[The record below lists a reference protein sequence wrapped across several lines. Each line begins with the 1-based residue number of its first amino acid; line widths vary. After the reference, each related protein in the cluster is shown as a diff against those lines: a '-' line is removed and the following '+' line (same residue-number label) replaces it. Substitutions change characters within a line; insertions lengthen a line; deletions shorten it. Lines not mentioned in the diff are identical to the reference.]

1 MLTEP
6 YNLACISLAFRS
18 VCIDLQSW
26 TQDTD
31 NSFTTGAMSNY
42 KLLTLKIWHF
52 QFVEPTSLENLIQVW
67 RCVENCALVC
77 VTERWILKALHGWRF
92 HILFAVCTYQ
102 HMKWVTSYI
111 FTKFVVN
118 KNIFVI
124 KNQIIKKSI
133 IWIMLCVNERCI
145 MTSS

>member
-1 MLTEP
+1 MLIEP
-6 YNLACISLAFRS
+6 YNLHAYPWLSDQSVLTFRAE
-18 VCIDLQSW
+18 LR
-26 TQDTD
+26 TQI
-31 NSFTTGAMSNY
+31 NRFTTGAMSNY
-42 KLLTLKIWHF
+42 KLLTLKICHF

-92 HILFAVCTYQ
+92 RILFAVCTYQ
-102 HMKWVTSYI
+102 HTKWETSHI

-133 IWIMLCVNERCI
+133 IWIMLCMNERCI